1 MDIRYVNIDPQS
13 IGESGLMSPNV
24 YITTKDMLEFI
35 ESIPFAS
42 YRMKNEVEKDID
54 YTYYGFIA
62 QDLLETKVGSELIE
76 YSEVI
81 VENKTYDDEGRE
93 MVDYTT
99 EERLRYSEN
108 KFIAFLAGAVQED
121 IKQRKA
127 ADKEL
132 IDMLN
137 TIINE

>member
-76 YSEVI
+76 HSEVYSLPCRGSTRRY
-81 VENKTYDDEGRE
+81 KTEKSSR
-93 MVDYTT
+93 
-99 EERLRYSEN
+99 
-108 KFIAFLAGAVQED
+108 
-121 IKQRKA
+121 
-127 ADKEL
+127 
-132 IDMLN
+132 
-137 TIINE
+137 